1 MATEDMGAELVL
13 HFYKTVEQ
21 NVYAKMRLNIPKKIS
36 FFTSVIQL
44 AINSWQRLLFF
55 SLCNVTKYCFS
66 ATLLKWYLLK
76 YLHLNYLLTHFK
88 NQVIIKHIHHPT
100 N

>member
-1 MATEDMGAELVL
+1 MHTEDMGAELLL

-21 NVYAKMRLNIPKKIS
+21 NVYAKMRLNIPKKII

-44 AINSWQRLLFF
+44 AIKSWQRFLLFLSVMSQNIDF
-55 SLCNVTKYCFS
+55 QQHYWNGI
-66 ATLLKWYLLK
+66 YL
-76 YLHLNYLLTHFK
+76 

-100 N
+100 NWSQHFLLYHLCV

>member
-1 MATEDMGAELVL
+1 MGAELVL

-44 AINSWQRLLFF
+44 AIISWQRLLFF
-55 SLCNVTKYCFS
+55 LSVMSQNIVFQQHY
-66 ATLLKWYLLK
+66 WNGIYLRI
-76 YLHLNYLLTHFK
+76 YIW
-88 NQVIIKHIHHPT
+88 IIF
-100 N
+100 

>member
-1 MATEDMGAELVL
+1 MATKDMGAELVL

-55 SLCNVTKYCFS
+55 LSVMSQNIVFQQHY
-66 ATLLKWYLLK
+66 WNGIYLSI
-76 YLHLNYLLTHFK
+76 YIW
-88 NQVIIKHIHHPT
+88 IIF
-100 N
+100 

>member
-55 SLCNVTKYCFS
+55 SL
-66 ATLLKWYLLK
+66 
-76 YLHLNYLLTHFK
+76 
-88 NQVIIKHIHHPT
+88 
-100 N
+100 

>member
-1 MATEDMGAELVL
+1 MHTEDMGAELLL

-44 AINSWQRLLFF
+44 AIKSWQRFLLFLSVMSQNIDF
-55 SLCNVTKYCFS
+55 QQHYWNGIFLSIYI
-66 ATLLKWYLLK
+66 W
-76 YLHLNYLLTHFK
+76 
-88 NQVIIKHIHHPT
+88 IIF
-100 N
+100 